1 MSIKL
6 LSVFG
11 LGMIGLWEGVPAGF
25 ALRLAPLLI
34 GLVAALG
41 SIFATLL
48 VTLLGDRV
56 RERLHARLLGGRADG
71 AAGERPERLID
82 RVWRRYGIVGL
93 GLLGPGLTGAP
104 LGMVLGM
111 FLRAPVGRLLP
122 WTLAGI
128 LLWALALTVLG
139 ALGIAGVGHL
149 VRS

>member
-1 MSIKL
+1 VSLKL

-25 ALRLAPLLI
+25 ALRLTPLLI
-34 GLVAALG
+34 GLLSALG
-41 SIFATLL
+41 SICATLL

-56 RERLHARLLGGRADG
+56 RARLHARLLRSRDDSAGGQ
-71 AAGERPERLID
+71 RPERLID

-93 GLLGPGLTGAP
+93 GLLGPGITGAP
-104 LGMVLGM
+104 LGMVLGL

-128 LLWALALTVLG
+128 LLWALVLTTLG

-149 VRS
+149 VRG